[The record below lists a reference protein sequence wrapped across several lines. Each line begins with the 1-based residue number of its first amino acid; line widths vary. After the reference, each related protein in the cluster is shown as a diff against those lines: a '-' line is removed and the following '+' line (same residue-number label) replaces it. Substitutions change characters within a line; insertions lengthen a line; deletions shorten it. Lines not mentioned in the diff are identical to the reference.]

1 MQPWRSGI
9 WANPGAWYTG
19 LGIAA
24 LALSMWVPWWSADRT
39 ARIERR
45 ADELAGVLLRVVG
58 QRLDAITPADI
69 EPLFARWTW
78 QAACAGS
85 FVTDLELVE
94 PSPEGVVMLARNKH
108 YAFQLAPSPL
118 GANLLAGRDT
128 VPAYEVI
135 AWPLS
140 GAGPGH
146 SAYFHPEDGPRAYT
160 RNLGAGFA
168 GLGKDRPLPGACH
181 RPRGSAIQTRYH
193 YRATDDKRWILY

>member
-1 MQPWRSGI
+1 MQMWRSSL
-9 WANPGAWYTG
+9 WTNPGAWYTL
-19 LGIAA
+19 LGVGA
-24 LALSMWVPWWSADRT
+24 LVVSMWVPWWSADRT

-45 ADELAGVLLRVVG
+45 ADEIAEVLLRVAE
-58 QRLDAITPADI
+58 QCLEPITEADLAT
-69 EPLFARWTW
+69 LFAQLSW

-85 FVTDLELVE
+85 FVADLELIE
-94 PSPEGVVMLARNKH
+94 PPPDGVVMLLRNKH

-118 GANLLAGRDT
+118 GANLIAGRDT
-128 VPAYEVI
+128 VPAYEVT

-146 SAYFHPEDGPRAYT
+146 TAYFHPEDGPRAYT

-181 RPRGSAIQTRYH
+181 RPRGSTIQTRYH